1 MTSADQVSRLLAL
14 VPYLQRHADADLGQT
29 AADFGISTAQL
40 ISDLG
45 VLWYCGLPQ
54 GLPGDLIEIDM
65 DAVAESGR
73 IRLSNA
79 EYLSRPMRFTP
90 DEALSLVVALRAVAE
105 LVAEDS
111 AEAVRTALAKLEAAA
126 GTPHSATVAVSGGDL
141 EVREVLTAAI
151 NAAVQVSF
159 DYTDSGREPSH
170 PTVAPARLIASDGFG
185 YLQAWNPERGD
196 WRTYRLD
203 RIVEPQ
209 LSADAAPHLG
219 EPPEFGP
226 SWLERSPDAVPVT
239 VTIAAT
245 AAWITEYIP
254 VQEVRPGPDGIEVD
268 LLVADPAWLRSLILR
283 LGPALLAA
291 TPPEVWASAREA
303 AADAL
308 AGYDAG

>member
-14 VPYLQRHADADLGQT
+14 VPYLQRHTNADLAQT
-29 AADFGISTAQL
+29 AADFGISAEQL
-40 ISDLG
+40 ISDLE

-65 DAVAESGR
+65 DAVAANGQ

-79 EYLSRPMRFTP
+79 DYLSRPMRFTP

-111 AEAVRTALAKLEAAA
+111 AGAVRSALAKLEAAVE
-126 GTPHSATVAVSGGDL
+126 TPHSATVAVAGGDL
-141 EVREVLTAAI
+141 EVRDALTAAI

-159 DYTDSGREPSH
+159 DYTDAAREPSH
-170 PTVAPARLIASDGFG
+170 PTVAPVRLITSDGLG
-185 YLQAWNPERGD
+185 YLQAWNPERAD
-196 WRTYRLD
+196 WRTYRLE
-203 RIVEPQ
+203 RI
-209 LSADAAPHLG
+209 SAVGLTDEAMPELG

-226 SWLERSPDAVPVT
+226 SWLERSPEAVPVT
-239 VTIAAT
+239 LTIAPA

-254 VQEVRPGPDGIEVD
+254 VQQVRPGAEGIEVD

-283 LGPALLAA
+283 LGPALRAA
-291 TPPEVWASAREA
+291 EPAQVWVSAREA

-308 AGYDAG
+308 AGYDAR